1 MIGVGSN
8 GRPPT
13 PVSNNA
19 RRQTSVGPGGSDE
32 DVEYRVERGREVAN
46 DHAGTVVRWVRRGP
60 DGGLVDVSGLRVTW
74 PRVTVPVAPDEAT
87 ARQLLDRRSR
97 VLVRHIDLSSH
108 ALGAAGAGF
117 VSRLV
122 SA

>member
-1 MIGVGSN
+1 MITPVCRAVGSS
-8 GRPPT
+8 R
-13 PVSNNA
+13 A
-19 RRQTSVGPGGSDE
+19 R
-32 DVEYRVERGREVAN
+32 
-46 DHAGTVVRWVRRGP
+46 W
-60 DGGLVDVSGLRVTW
+60 GLVDVSGLRVTW
-74 PRVTVPVAPDEAT
+74 PRATVPVAPDEAT
-87 ARQLLDRRSR
+87 ARQLLDRRPR